1 MQHPQNDPSRVQHV
15 HLSDVCARSK
25 PVTESAWSEVAA
37 TYDVEKR
44 VCKINSV
51 SACHPPQN
59 LPHCQ
64 RYTCKKT
71 TIGVEDACGNTTVRA
86 ALWGVLL
93 QKREENEK

>member
-44 VCKINSV
+44 ECVKLI
-51 SACHPPQN
+51 AYLHAI
-59 LPHCQ
+59 LP
-64 RYTCKKT
+64 RTYPTAKGTPAKK
-71 TIGVEDACGNTTVRA
+71 
-86 ALWGVLL
+86 
-93 QKREENEK
+93 KR